1 MASCPACGANITHA
15 KTADGENVPLEKYT
29 DTSGPDRYRI
39 IDAVSPPVVEKV
51 PPSSTLDCFPDH
63 RLDCPDYGNGLVT

>member
-1 MASCPACGANITHA
+1 L
-15 KTADGENVPLEKYT
+15 PLEKYT